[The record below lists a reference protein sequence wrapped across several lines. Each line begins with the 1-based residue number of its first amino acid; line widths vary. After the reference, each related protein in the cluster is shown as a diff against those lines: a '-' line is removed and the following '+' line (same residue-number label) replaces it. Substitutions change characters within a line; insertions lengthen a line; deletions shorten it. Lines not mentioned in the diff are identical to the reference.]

1 MRLKSASRMAKLV
14 SRMPVGFRV
23 GVDITFEPLD
33 NPGTDPL
40 AMLLDTTL
48 PPGKR
53 LDALL
58 CVVDDYAPEY
68 FDLLLAL
75 LQNNNDAADVR
86 ASVGISL
93 GKLAG
98 NPLAG
103 VTDTQKTALLEQ
115 LHALQSDETVLL
127 RRYAPLALALTGD
140 ESTIPWV
147 VAALQDED
155 LDVFHSAAEALGQYG
170 QAAVP
175 HLLAILASG
184 ADDAQCV
191 AAWKL
196 GELGNDDALEP
207 LVVGV
212 EAGLTHPPT
221 ITPNLTALC
230 VWALGEIGTR
240 TPTVLAV
247 LHRAEH
253 STTLEISQ
261 RAKWALK
268 KIARNWN

>member
-1 MRLKSASRMAKLV
+1 V
-14 SRMPVGFRV
+14 CYMPVGFRL

-33 NPGTDPL
+33 NSASDPL
-40 AMLLDTTL
+40 AMLLDTSL
-48 PPGKR
+48 MPGKR

-58 CVVDDYAPEY
+58 CVIDDYAPEY

-98 NPLAG
+98 NSLAG
-103 VTDTQKTALLEQ
+103 VTDTQKQALLDQ

-170 QAAVP
+170 QAAIP
-175 HLLAILASG
+175 HLLEILATG

-196 GELGNDDALEP
+196 GELGNDAALEP
-207 LVVGV
+207 LMKAV
-212 EAGLTHPPT
+212 EAGLNQPSA

-240 TPTVLAV
+240 TQSVLNV
-247 LHRAEH
+247 LHRAEN
-253 STTLEISQ
+253 STTVEISQ

>member
-1 MRLKSASRMAKLV
+1 M
-14 SRMPVGFRV
+14 
-23 GVDITFEPLD
+23 DITFEPLND
-33 NPGTDPL
+33 PSGDPL
-40 AMLLDTTL
+40 AMLLNPAL
-48 PPGKR
+48 PAGKR

-58 CVVDDYAPEY
+58 CVVEDYSPPY
-68 FDLLLAL
+68 FDLLLTL
-75 LQNNNDAADVR
+75 LQNNEDAADVR

-93 GKLAG
+93 GKLVG

-103 VTDTQKTALLEQ
+103 VTDAQKQALLGQ

-140 ESTIPWV
+140 ESTILWV

-175 HLLAILASG
+175 YLLEILATG

-196 GELGNDDALEP
+196 GELGNDAALEP
-207 LVVGV
+207 LIAGV
-212 EAGLTHPPT
+212 EAGLMHPPT
-221 ITPNLTALC
+221 VTPNLTALC

-240 TPTVLAV
+240 TQSVLNV
-247 LHRAEH
+247 LHRAEQ
-253 STTLEISQ
+253 STTPEISQ